1 MPKAGL
7 SKGKVWS
14 KAEPYNPPEIRRRT
28 NNTPA
33 APRRGNELSRRRQE
47 TESHL
52 SQINT
57 EVQEPPKSRL
67 EALWQGVK
75 DSIEES
81 KEQGRVANQINAEV
95 PVNAPRYNAGNHD
108 ISVLTNEHGVSNV
121 TPDTGY
127 ALDAGRQQTAEQVNR
142 RMAGDAFGRAL
153 LTGGEGYLKG
163 ATLNVTD
170 LARQDDNIAGLTP
183 EETAAVRGSLSG
195 KIGNFA
201 GQMGGYMLTSGGA
214 AGALQN
220 TGTGA
225 KILDSVTNSSLGKLL
240 TNWPWLKNAITRSLA
255 KKGIEATEDMV
266 LGKAGEFVTRLGID
280 LMTDIPMGI
289 IQSHN
294 QAIGDG
300 IEFDS
305 PEYWRNMALNTGLD
319 VAAGGLMNT
328 APILWNAAG
337 NVFRPNAF
345 RRGASDAAEETL
357 ETAAEQAARTATRG
371 PRLQEGATFSRG
383 ELPRLNAAEEAT
395 GGLQRG
401 ARGPAAGGT
410 RFSIGENTPRL
421 RTVDDRIDDV
431 LRQIDNK
438 RAAKLN
444 DDILYARTGMASADA
459 RTRARG
465 SKTRARIEERLRD
478 LLDSDNLTN
487 GMTSAEKDALARRA
501 FERAYNNI
509 HTGGDLRGQAY
520 SYEGIR
526 QSLRSVEDSGVGDF
540 IRGLD
545 ADTMARANNA
555 SPREAYEILEQEA
568 RKLPRPEGMTDEAYE
583 AMIRDRTQQGYNVL
597 KEEAARPARQL
608 PTQKELENAP
618 DLSYNNNAGG
628 LENGPEQNIANAAGA
643 GDNLG
648 DAAGEIQEMA
658 PRSGGSEVVPGR
670 GVQPASGGGYD
681 ANDVLTPQHRE
692 VANRYNV
699 TNTMKDSSND
709 YPSFIDYIDANKATQ
724 KYGIAVD
731 TPSAEKLSQR
741 GAKAYLVN
749 NGNACI
755 AVASDGDV
763 IALVKKS
770 GAPHTDFDEAMI
782 TAIANGGTKCDAYG
796 IRLTNGYAEY
806 GFEPVARIPYD
817 PNVIR
822 EIYGENAEA
831 ALSTFKQ
838 IAPPGREGPD
848 VYVFMHNGDDLET
861 VLRKNRAGE
870 YKVWTQEELD
880 ALPTFT
886 GSPDSYEEALAYRDN
901 LLNERLNKTNAGGN
915 GPGDYPGGTTGG
927 YTNDVVDVS
936 GIREGGRSS
945 TVGYHDYHGDTN
957 IRNNSTISDETK
969 HLYDT
974 ATRTETEHRSVKEAL
989 KNGEAR
995 IEELGGTQR
1004 ALTRWNNFV
1013 KSNTRV
1019 QSDDWALGFTLA
1031 KKLDEAGDH
1040 FNSASVYNDLAQL
1053 GSDSARITQMQVLL
1067 RDLSPIGREEAVL
1080 QMAEKMAERHGVDV
1094 RVTDEL
1100 MDMLH
1105 NANGEKEVGAV
1116 LDAIQVDL
1124 WNQVPLTLWD
1134 KLKSFRYLAMLGNP
1148 KTHIRNIVGNVIFTP
1163 ARRMSDFIATAM
1175 EQALPQAQRTRTFTH
1190 DKDLMDL
1197 GRVVLDASRGN
1208 LDSVT
1213 RWKPSIR
1220 ANGARAF
1227 DSRVLQLINDA
1238 STYSLEHGDTIF
1250 SDPEFIRQFA
1260 GYIQAKGYN
1269 INTVT
1274 RELVDEAAE
1283 VATRRSLEATF
1294 RNENLIADA
1303 INSLK
1308 RSGRVANF
1316 FTEAAIPFVKTPSNV
1331 LIKAVHYTPVGIADG
1346 VRKLLKAGGDSR
1358 LVTDAISEMAEGLT
1372 GTGIMTLG
1380 WFLAREGIIQ
1390 PSLDT
1395 STAEGKFRSENGE
1408 QAYSINIGDHSY
1420 TLDWAAPAV
1429 VPLMVG
1435 AEMNKWFEDSDFSTF
1450 DVSDFAGILEGFS
1463 GMLNPVFDMSML
1475 SGLENALDVGQQSKL
1490 NPVVAVGA
1498 NTLKN
1503 YGSSFV
1509 PSVLRQIARTATPD
1523 RRTTTSTAE
1532 SPAERDLERY
1542 VRGLISG
1549 IPGANNLLEPYVNNL
1564 GERDSKRN
1572 PNDYLKAAVQ
1582 NFLSPGTLATR
1593 RDEPVTNELQSLVGR
1608 VSEEEARAVIP
1619 PNVSGYTV
1627 SLGGQEYRMTESELT
1642 KFKETRGQ
1650 YSRQHLNALFNSD
1663 AYKQMTDQEKVEAV
1677 KDIYAD
1683 ALHHAQDEFMM
1694 DHGMTRTDVDF
1705 YRLSGQT
1712 QAKYDESYMDKQL
1725 FVNTYNTIRPYSTNN
1740 GKAMAA
1746 AEAGLSLDGLHYFND
1761 IKEDQWWQ
1769 AQYAVQQ
1776 GLTASQVEEIGKACD
1791 LDGNGSRKRDEII
1804 AYLDSQSLTREQKMV
1819 LFDMLSTSKKN
1830 PYR

>member
-52 SQINT
+52 SQMNT

-108 ISVLTNEHGVSNV
+108 ISVLTNERGVSNA

-195 KIGNFA
+195 KAGNFA

-225 KILDSVTNSSLGKLL
+225 KILNSVTNSSLGKWL
-240 TNWPWLKNAITRSLA
+240 TNQPWLKNAITRSLA

-289 IQSHN
+289 IQSNN

-345 RRGASDAAEETL
+345 RRGASDAAGEAL

-371 PRLQEGATFSRG
+371 PRLQGGTTFSRG

-410 RFSIGENTPRL
+410 RFAISENTPRI
-421 RTVDDRIDDV
+421 RTIDDRIDDV

-438 RAAKLN
+438 QAAKLN

-478 LLDSDNLTN
+478 LLDTDNLTN

-545 ADTMARANNA
+545 NDTITRANNA
-555 SPREAYEILEQEA
+555 SPREAYEILENEA
-568 RKLPRPEGMTDEAYE
+568 RKIPRSKNMTEEAYE
-583 AMIRDRTQQGYNVL
+583 AKIRDLTQQGYNL
-597 KEEAARPARQL
+597 LEEEAARPSRWRTEPPAEAPAPVESIADDVADDVAEEVTEAAAEQPARRPFQRRERAPEEIVDITEQRIKPEEGEYQAKRLLEQYREGGDKADAGTVRRTAEAEAEMTALIRDGRFEDAAIYGDNVAESILDELDTDRVVNSFDNLFGQEGLGKQVYDYLHNSPMYIDDATRRSFPDGYSRWSREHGYRGDGLYLVGKGHEKRRGVDQIYAELMDPDGMFNLRGVTGLPEAISPEEQL
-608 PTQKELENAP
+608 QQIADIMRLAHGKDRVPLDADELVSMRNQLSGELLNSAEANARMIDDVLGIGP
-618 DLSYNNNAGG
+618 RNPEVVGG
-628 LENGPEQNIANAAGA
+628 L
-643 GDNLG
+643 
-648 DAAGEIQEMA
+648 
-658 PRSGGSEVVPGR
+658 
-670 GVQPASGGGYD
+670 
-681 ANDVLTPQHRE
+681 
-692 VANRYNV
+692 
-699 TNTMKDSSND
+699 
-709 YPSFIDYIDANKATQ
+709 
-724 KYGIAVD
+724 
-731 TPSAEKLSQR
+731 
-741 GAKAYLVN
+741 
-749 NGNACI
+749 
-755 AVASDGDV
+755 
-763 IALVKKS
+763 
-770 GAPHTDFDEAMI
+770 
-782 TAIANGGTKCDAYG
+782 
-796 IRLTNGYAEY
+796 
-806 GFEPVARIPYD
+806 
-817 PNVIR
+817 
-822 EIYGENAEA
+822 
-831 ALSTFKQ
+831 
-838 IAPPGREGPD
+838 REG
-848 VYVFMHNGDDLET
+848 T
-861 VLRKNRAGE
+861 V
-870 YKVWTQEELD
+870 D
-880 ALPTFT
+880 I
-886 GSPDSYEEALAYRDN
+886 
-901 LLNERLNKTNAGGN
+901 
-915 GPGDYPGGTTGG
+915 
-927 YTNDVVDVS
+927 S

-995 IEELGGTQR
+995 IEELGGTQK
-1004 ALTRWNNFV
+1004 ALTRWNDFV
-1013 KSNTRV
+1013 KSNTRA

-1294 RNENLIADA
+1294 RNENLISDA

-1358 LVTDAISEMAEGLT
+1358 LVTEAISEMAEGLT

-1532 SPAERDLERY
+1532 SPAEADLERY

-1593 RDEPVTNELQSLVGR
+1593 RNEPVTNELQSLVGR